1 MTTEVVSESAI
12 GQLDRVVGRTAS
24 VPRGSGRESAV
35 DRELESWDSA
45 LLEAGGHMLQSWRW
59 GALKERHGWQVERV
73 RLDGADGFGL
83 AQILFKRRGP
93 FSLAYVP
100 RGPAILGGEAT
111 TRALM
116 AAVDDCCHD
125 HRALSLIVE
134 PDRPL
139 ALSGRLRQAGFVRG
153 PDHFQP
159 VRTVKVPLLDD
170 ESLVAQMH
178 AKTRYNLRL
187 AQRRGVVVE
196 RAVPD
201 AAAVTT
207 FYNLLSDTSGRNE
220 FGIHARA
227 YYDDFVGLFRDSSV
241 LLFAFVDGAIAA
253 GAIAACFG
261 DEGVY
266 MYGASSTKHR
276 AHAAGFLLQFEAMR
290 WARERGCT
298 RYDLWGIPA
307 EDPPTVGNDQGDRV
321 ASSRGDDRRG
331 LYEFKIRF
339 GGEIVSYPPTLERR
353 YRPVLGWLARR
364 VYRGRLGGG

>member
-1 MTTEVVSESAI
+1 MSDIVHLEPDG
-12 GQLDRVVGRTAS
+12 GQTAS
-24 VPRGSGRESAV
+24 RPIPLRRGPAV
-35 DRELESWDSA
+35 DRELEAWDSA
-45 LLEAGGHMLQSWRW
+45 LLEAGGHLLQSWRW
-59 GALKERHGWQVERV
+59 GALKERHGWHVERV

-83 AQILFKRRGP
+83 AQILLKHRGP
-93 FSLAYVP
+93 LSLAYVP
-100 RGPAILGGEAT
+100 RGPAVRGGEAT
-111 TRALM
+111 TRALI
-116 AAVDDCCHD
+116 AAVDDCCRR
-125 HRALSLIVE
+125 HRALSVIVE

-139 ALSGRLRQAGFVRG
+139 PLSGRLRQAGFVRG
-153 PDHFQP
+153 PGHFQP

-207 FYNLLSDTSGRNE
+207 FYDLLGDTSGRNE

-227 YYDDFVGLFRDSSV
+227 YYDDFVALFRDSSV
-241 LLFAFVDGAIAA
+241 LLFALVDGAVAA

-266 MYGASSTKHR
+266 MYGASSTRHR

-307 EDPPTVGNDQGDRV
+307 EDPPSVGNDEGDRV

-331 LYEFKIRF
+331 LYEFKVRF